1 MNKEFQGVY
10 AVAVT
15 PFHKD
20 GSFDLEAAKRHLD
33 YLIEN
38 GVHGICILGATGEY
52 QSVTLEEHKEYV
64 RKSFLISAAGQV

>member
-1 MNKEFQGVY
+1 MNKEFKGVY

-20 GSFDLEAAKRHLD
+20 GSFDFEAAKRHLD
-33 YLIEN
+33 YLIES

-52 QSVTLEEHKEYV
+52 QSVTLEAVSYTHLPWQ
-64 RKSFLISAAGQV
+64 RRIIQ